1 MRVKP
6 WSGHSRKTLAAA
18 LHLHLHLLLLLRS
31 GFHQNLCSSCYRT
44 CYRPCFMCTRPVWGC
59 EVPACA
65 GIVFLSRLF
74 VLLSARGVVPVF
86 AGDGH
91 TCSASPSTSVFKAP
105 ASCRLT
111 CRVVP
116 GQTGCFPCFLD
127 CFHECFFFLFPRSS
141 HSPREKS
148 LSSGSWT
155 LHSGARLQRSGL
167 RSPLCV
173 PSFKGLFLD
182 F

>member
-91 TCSASPSTSVFKAP
+91 TCSASTSQQAYLRHQRRVVSPAEWYQDRLDVSRVSWIVFTSVFF
-105 ASCRLT
+105 SCFQGRHIPPER
-111 CRVVP
+111 RV
-116 GQTGCFPCFLD
+116 
-127 CFHECFFFLFPRSS
+127 
-141 HSPREKS
+141 
-148 LSSGSWT
+148 
-155 LHSGARLQRSGL
+155 
-167 RSPLCV
+167 
-173 PSFKGLFLD
+173 
-182 F
+182 